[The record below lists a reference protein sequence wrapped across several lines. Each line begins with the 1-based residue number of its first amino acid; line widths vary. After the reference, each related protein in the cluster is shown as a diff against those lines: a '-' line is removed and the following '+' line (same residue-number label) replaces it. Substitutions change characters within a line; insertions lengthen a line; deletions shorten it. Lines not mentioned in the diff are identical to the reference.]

1 MSIRETMNLG
11 PIMMDVSGLTLTEL
25 EQAQLAKPSIGGV
38 ILFSRNFESI
48 DQVKQLISSIRAVN
62 PNILISVD
70 HEGGRVQRFKE
81 GFTHLPAMSKL
92 GELYDKKPKK
102 AIKYACSCGF
112 ILAYELLEID
122 VDFSFAP
129 VLDMD
134 YGNSS
139 VIGDRA
145 FHSNPDAIVKLA
157 QALIIGMHRAGMKCV
172 GKHFPGHGYVS
183 LDSHIDLPIDER
195 PAKEIYQDMVTFKDL
210 IDEGLDAVM
219 PAHVIYSKVDDKP
232 AGFSNVWIQDIL
244 KSKLGFDGV
253 VFSDD
258 LSMQGAL
265 FIENIKDRVKISLD
279 SGCDMVLICNHPE
292 MLLEVIDQDW
302 GSNEKLQSMQ
312 GNRRYKSDKITHL
325 QHLETIKSL
334 L

>member
-1 MSIRETMNLG
+1 
-11 PIMMDVSGLTLTEL
+11 MMDVSGLTLTQL
-25 EQAQLAKPSIGGV
+25 EETQLAKPSIGGV

-48 DQVKQLISSIRAVN
+48 NQVKQLIASIRVVN

-102 AIKYACSCGF
+102 AMKYACSCGF

-145 FHSNPDAIVKLA
+145 FHSNPDAIIKLA
-157 QALIIGMHRAGMKCV
+157 QALIKGMHRAGMKCV

-183 LDSHIDLPIDER
+183 LDSHLDLPIDDR
-195 PAKEIYQDMVTFKDL
+195 PAKEVYQDMVTFKDL
-210 IDEGLDAVM
+210 VDQGLDAVM

-292 MLLEVIDQDW
+292 MVLEVIDQDW

-312 GNRRYKSDKITHL
+312 GNRRYKSDKITYL

>member
-1 MSIRETMNLG
+1 MNLG
-11 PIMMDVSGLTLTEL
+11 PIMMDVSGLTLTQIE
-25 EQAQLAKPSIGGV
+25 ETQLAKPSIGGV

-48 DQVKQLISSIRAVN
+48 NQVKQLISSIRAVN

-145 FHSNPDAIVKLA
+145 FHSNPDAIIKLA
-157 QALIIGMHRAGMKCV
+157 QALIKGMHRAGMKCV

-183 LDSHIDLPIDER
+183 LDSHIDLPVDER
-195 PAKEIYQDMVTFKDL
+195 PAKEIYQDMATFKGL
-210 IDEGLDAVM
+210 VDEGLDAVM

-244 KSKLGFDGV
+244 KSQLGFDGV

>member
-1 MSIRETMNLG
+1 MNLG

-25 EQAQLAKPSIGGV
+25 EEAQLAKPSIGGV

-48 DQVKQLISSIRAVN
+48 NQVKQLISSIRAVN

-145 FHSNPDAIVKLA
+145 FHSNPDAIIKLA
-157 QALIIGMHRAGMKCV
+157 QALIKGMHRAGMKCV

>member
-1 MSIRETMNLG
+1 
-11 PIMMDVSGLTLTEL
+11 MMDVSGLTLTQL
-25 EQAQLAKPSIGGV
+25 EETQLAKPSIGGV

-48 DQVKQLISSIRAVN
+48 NQVKQLISSIRAVN

-92 GELYDKKPKK
+92 GELYDKNPKK
-102 AIKYACSCGF
+102 AIKYAYSCGF

-145 FHSNPDAIVKLA
+145 FHSNPDAIIKLA
-157 QALIIGMHRAGMKCV
+157 QALIKGMHRAGMKCV

-183 LDSHIDLPIDER
+183 LDSHLDLPIDER
-195 PAKEIYQDMVTFKDL
+195 PAQEVYQDMATFKGL
-210 IDEGLDAVM
+210 VDEGLDAVM

-232 AGFSNVWIQDIL
+232 AGFSHVWIQDIL

-253 VFSDD
+253 IFSDD

-292 MLLEVIDQDW
+292 MVLEVIEQEW

-312 GNRRYKSDKITHL
+312 GNRRYKSDKITYL
-325 QHLETIKSL
+325 QNLETIKSL

>member
-1 MSIRETMNLG
+1 MNLG

-25 EQAQLAKPSIGGV
+25 EEAQLAKPSIGGV

-48 DQVKQLISSIRAVN
+48 NQIKQLISSIRAVN

-145 FHSNPDAIVKLA
+145 FHSNPDAIIKLA
-157 QALIIGMHRAGMKCV
+157 QALIKGMHRAGMKCV

>member
-1 MSIRETMNLG
+1 MNLG

-145 FHSNPDAIVKLA
+145 FHSNPDAIIKLA

>member
-1 MSIRETMNLG
+1 
-11 PIMMDVSGLTLTEL
+11 MMDVSGLTLTQL
-25 EQAQLAKPSIGGV
+25 EETQLAKPSIGGV

-48 DQVKQLISSIRAVN
+48 NQVKQLIASIRVVN

-102 AIKYACSCGF
+102 AMKYACSCGF

-157 QALIIGMHRAGMKCV
+157 QALIKGMHRAGMKCV

-183 LDSHIDLPIDER
+183 LDSHLDLPIDDR
-195 PAKEIYQDMVTFKDL
+195 PAKEVYQDMVTFKDL
-210 IDEGLDAVM
+210 VDQGLDAVM

-292 MLLEVIDQDW
+292 MVLEVIDQDW

-312 GNRRYKSDKITHL
+312 GNRRYKSDKITYL

>member
-1 MSIRETMNLG
+1 MNLG
-11 PIMMDVSGLTLTEL
+11 PIMMDVSGLTLTQL
-25 EQAQLAKPSIGGV
+25 EETQLAKPSIGGV

-48 DQVKQLISSIRAVN
+48 NQVKQLISSIRVVN

-145 FHSNPDAIVKLA
+145 FHSNPDAIIKLA
-157 QALIIGMHRAGMKCV
+157 QALIKGMHRAGMKCV

-183 LDSHIDLPIDER
+183 LDSHLDLPIDDR
-195 PAKEIYQDMVTFKDL
+195 PAKEVYQDMATFKGL
-210 IDEGLDAVM
+210 VDEGLDAVM

-244 KSKLGFDGV
+244 KSQLGFDGV

>member
-1 MSIRETMNLG
+1 MNLG
-11 PIMMDVSGLTLTEL
+11 PIMMDVSGLTLTQIE
-25 EQAQLAKPSIGGV
+25 EIQLAKPSIGGV

-48 DQVKQLISSIRAVN
+48 NQVKQLISSIRAVN
-62 PNILISVD
+62 SNILISVD

-92 GELYDKKPKK
+92 GELYDKNPKK

-134 YGNSS
+134 YDNSS

-145 FHSNPDAIVKLA
+145 FHSNPDVIIKLA
-157 QALIIGMHRAGMKCV
+157 QALIKGMHRAGMKCV

-183 LDSHIDLPIDER
+183 LDSHLDLPIDDR
-195 PAKEIYQDMVTFKDL
+195 PAKEVYQDMATFKGL
-210 IDEGLDAVM
+210 VDEGLDAVM

-232 AGFSNVWIQDIL
+232 AGFSNVWIEDIL
-244 KSKLGFDGV
+244 KNKLGFDGV

-292 MLLEVIDQDW
+292 MLLEVIDQEW
-302 GSNEKLQSMQ
+302 GLNEKLQSMK
-312 GNRRYKSDKITHL
+312 GNRRYKSDKITYL
-325 QHLETIKSL
+325 QHLKTIKSL

>member
-1 MSIRETMNLG
+1 MNLG
-11 PIMMDVSGLTLTEL
+11 PIMMDVSGPTLTQTE
-25 EQAQLAKPSIGGV
+25 ETQLAKPSIGGV

-48 DQVKQLISSIRAVN
+48 NQVKQLISSIRAVN

-145 FHSNPDAIVKLA
+145 FHSNPDAIIKLA
-157 QALIIGMHRAGMKCV
+157 QALIKGMHRAGMKCV

-183 LDSHIDLPIDER
+183 LDSHLDLPIDDR
-195 PAKEIYQDMVTFKDL
+195 PAKEVYQDMATFKGL
-210 IDEGLDAVM
+210 VDEGLDAVM

-244 KSKLGFDGV
+244 KSQLGFDGV

>member
-1 MSIRETMNLG
+1 
-11 PIMMDVSGLTLTEL
+11 MMDVSGPTLTQTE
-25 EQAQLAKPSIGGV
+25 ETQLAKPSIGGV

-48 DQVKQLISSIRAVN
+48 NQVKQLISSIRAVN

-145 FHSNPDAIVKLA
+145 FHSNPDAIIKLA
-157 QALIIGMHRAGMKCV
+157 QALIKGMHRAGMKCV

-183 LDSHIDLPIDER
+183 LDSHIDLPVDER
-195 PAKEIYQDMVTFKDL
+195 PAKEIYQDMATFKGL
-210 IDEGLDAVM
+210 VDEGLDAVM

-244 KSKLGFDGV
+244 KSQLGFDGV

>member
-1 MSIRETMNLG
+1 
-11 PIMMDVSGLTLTEL
+11 MMDVSGLTLTQL
-25 EQAQLAKPSIGGV
+25 EETQLAKPSIGGV

-48 DQVKQLISSIRAVN
+48 NQVKQLISSIRVVN

-145 FHSNPDAIVKLA
+145 FHSNPDAIIKLA
-157 QALIIGMHRAGMKCV
+157 QALIKGMHRAGMKCV

-183 LDSHIDLPIDER
+183 LDSHIDLPVDER
-195 PAKEIYQDMVTFKDL
+195 PAKEIYQDMATFKGL
-210 IDEGLDAVM
+210 VDEGLDAVM

-244 KSKLGFDGV
+244 KSQLGFDGV

>member
-1 MSIRETMNLG
+1 
-11 PIMMDVSGLTLTEL
+11 
-25 EQAQLAKPSIGGV
+25 
-38 ILFSRNFESI
+38 
-48 DQVKQLISSIRAVN
+48 
-62 PNILISVD
+62 
-70 HEGGRVQRFKE
+70 
-81 GFTHLPAMSKL
+81 
-92 GELYDKKPKK
+92 
-102 AIKYACSCGF
+102 
-112 ILAYELLEID
+112 
-122 VDFSFAP
+122 
-129 VLDMD
+129 MD

-145 FHSNPDAIVKLA
+145 FHSNPDAIIKLA
-157 QALIIGMHRAGMKCV
+157 QALIKGMHRAGMKCV

>member
-1 MSIRETMNLG
+1 
-11 PIMMDVSGLTLTEL
+11 MMDVSGLTLTQL
-25 EQAQLAKPSIGGV
+25 EETQLAKPSIGGV

-48 DQVKQLISSIRAVN
+48 NQVKQLISSIRAVN

-92 GELYDKKPKK
+92 GELYDKNPKK
-102 AIKYACSCGF
+102 AIKYAYSCGF

-145 FHSNPDAIVKLA
+145 FHSNPDAIIKLA
-157 QALIIGMHRAGMKCV
+157 QALIKGMHRAGMKCV

-183 LDSHIDLPIDER
+183 LDSHLDLPIDER
-195 PAKEIYQDMVTFKDL
+195 PAQEVYQDMATFKGL
-210 IDEGLDAVM
+210 VDEGLDAVM

-232 AGFSNVWIQDIL
+232 AGFSHVWIQDIL

-253 VFSDD
+253 IFSDD

-292 MLLEVIDQDW
+292 MVLEVIEQEW

-312 GNRRYKSDKITHL
+312 GNRRYKSDKITYL
-325 QHLETIKSL
+325 QNLETINSL

>member
-1 MSIRETMNLG
+1 
-11 PIMMDVSGLTLTEL
+11 MMDVSGLTLTEL
-25 EQAQLAKPSIGGV
+25 EEAQLAKPSIGGV

-48 DQVKQLISSIRAVN
+48 NQVKQLISSIRAVN

-92 GELYDKKPKK
+92 GGLYDKKPKK

-145 FHSNPDAIVKLA
+145 FHSNPDAIIKLA
-157 QALIIGMHRAGMKCV
+157 QALIKGMHRAGMKCV

-244 KSKLGFDGV
+244 KSKLSFDGV

>member
-1 MSIRETMNLG
+1 MNLG
-11 PIMMDVSGLTLTEL
+11 PIMMDVSGPTLTQTE
-25 EQAQLAKPSIGGV
+25 ETQLAKPSIGGV

-48 DQVKQLISSIRAVN
+48 NQVKQLISSIRAIN

-145 FHSNPDAIVKLA
+145 FHSNPDAIIKLA
-157 QALIIGMHRAGMKCV
+157 QALIKGMHRAGMKCV

-183 LDSHIDLPIDER
+183 LDSHIDLPVDER
-195 PAKEIYQDMVTFKDL
+195 PAKEIYQDMATFKGL
-210 IDEGLDAVM
+210 VDEGLDAVM

-244 KSKLGFDGV
+244 KSQLGFDGV

>member
-1 MSIRETMNLG
+1 MNLG
-11 PIMMDVSGLTLTEL
+11 PIMMDVSGLTLTQIE
-25 EQAQLAKPSIGGV
+25 ETQLAKPSIGGV

-48 DQVKQLISSIRAVN
+48 NQVKQLISSIRAVN

-70 HEGGRVQRFKE
+70 HEGGRVQRFKK

-134 YGNSS
+134 YDNSS

-145 FHSNPDAIVKLA
+145 FHSNPDAIIKLA
-157 QALIIGMHRAGMKCV
+157 QALIKGMHRAGMKCV

-183 LDSHIDLPIDER
+183 LDSHLDLPIDDR
-195 PAKEIYQDMVTFKDL
+195 PAKEVYQDMATFKGL
-210 IDEGLDAVM
+210 VDEGLDAVM

-292 MLLEVIDQDW
+292 MVLEVIDQEW

-312 GNRRYKSDKITHL
+312 GNRRYKSDKITYL

>member
-1 MSIRETMNLG
+1 MNLG

>member
-1 MSIRETMNLG
+1 MNLG
-11 PIMMDVSGLTLTEL
+11 PIMMDVSGLTLTQL
-25 EQAQLAKPSIGGV
+25 EETQLAKPSIGGV

-48 DQVKQLISSIRAVN
+48 NQVKQLISSIRVVN

-145 FHSNPDAIVKLA
+145 FHSNPDAIIKLA
-157 QALIIGMHRAGMKCV
+157 QALIKGMHRAGMKCV

-183 LDSHIDLPIDER
+183 LDSHIDLPVDER
-195 PAKEIYQDMVTFKDL
+195 PAKEIYQDMATFKGL
-210 IDEGLDAVM
+210 VDEGLDAVM

-244 KSKLGFDGV
+244 KSQLGFDGV

>member
-1 MSIRETMNLG
+1 MNLG
-11 PIMMDVSGLTLTEL
+11 PIMMDVSGLTLTQL
-25 EQAQLAKPSIGGV
+25 EETQLAKPSIGGV

-48 DQVKQLISSIRAVN
+48 NQVKQLIASIRAVN

-70 HEGGRVQRFKE
+70 HEGGRVQRFKK

-102 AIKYACSCGF
+102 AMKYACSCGF

-157 QALIIGMHRAGMKCV
+157 QALIKGMHRAGMKCV

-183 LDSHIDLPIDER
+183 LDSHLDLPIDDR
-195 PAKEIYQDMVTFKDL
+195 PAKEVYQDMVTFKDL
-210 IDEGLDAVM
+210 VDQGLDAVM

-292 MLLEVIDQDW
+292 MVLEVIDQDW

-312 GNRRYKSDKITHL
+312 GNRRYKSDKITYL

>member
-1 MSIRETMNLG
+1 MNLG

-48 DQVKQLISSIRAVN
+48 DQVKRLISSIRAVN

-195 PAKEIYQDMVTFKDL
+195 PAKEIYQDMATFKDL

-292 MLLEVIDQDW
+292 MILEVIDQDW

>member
-1 MSIRETMNLG
+1 MKLG
-11 PIMMDVSGLTLTEL
+11 PIMMDVSALTLTPIEKT
-25 EQAQLAKPSIGGV
+25 QLAKPSIGGV

-48 DQVKQLISSIRAVN
+48 AQIKRLIISIRAIK
-62 PNILISVD
+62 PNLLIAVD
-70 HEGGRVQRFKE
+70 HEGGRVQRFKN

-92 GELYDKKPKK
+92 GELYDKNPKK
-102 AIKYACSCGF
+102 ALKYACSCGF

-129 VLDMD
+129 VLDLD

-145 FHSNPDAIVKLA
+145 FHSNSDAVVQLA
-157 QALIIGMHRAGMKCV
+157 QALIRGMHRAGMKCV
-172 GKHFPGHGYVS
+172 GKHFPGHGYVT
-183 LDSHIDLPIDER
+183 LDSHLELPVDDR
-195 PAKEIYQDMVTFKDL
+195 PAKEVYQDMAVFKGL
-210 IDEGLDAVM
+210 VDEGLDAVM

-232 AGFSNVWIQDIL
+232 AGFSEKWIQSIL
-244 KSKLGFDGV
+244 KNKLGFEGL

-258 LSMQGAL
+258 LSMQGAF
-265 FIENIKDRVKISLD
+265 FIEHIKDRVNVSLA

-292 MLLEVIDQDW
+292 MVLEVIDQDW
-302 GSNEKLQSMQ
+302 GLNEKLQSMQ
-312 GNRRYKSDKITHL
+312 GNRKYKSDKITYL

>member
-1 MSIRETMNLG
+1 MNLG
-11 PIMMDVSGLTLTEL
+11 PIMMDVSGPTLTQTE
-25 EQAQLAKPSIGGV
+25 ETQLAKPSIGGV

-48 DQVKQLISSIRAVN
+48 NQVKQLISSIRAVN

-145 FHSNPDAIVKLA
+145 FHSNPDAIIKLA
-157 QALIIGMHRAGMKCV
+157 QALIKGMHRAGMKCV

-183 LDSHIDLPIDER
+183 LDSHIDLPVDER
-195 PAKEIYQDMVTFKDL
+195 PAKEIYQDMATFKGL
-210 IDEGLDAVM
+210 VDEGLDAVM

-244 KSKLGFDGV
+244 KSQLGFDGV

>member
-1 MSIRETMNLG
+1 MNLG
-11 PIMMDVSGLTLTEL
+11 PIMMDVSGLTLTQL
-25 EQAQLAKPSIGGV
+25 EETQLAKPSIGGV

-48 DQVKQLISSIRAVN
+48 NQVKQLIASIRVVN

-102 AIKYACSCGF
+102 AMKYACSCGF

-157 QALIIGMHRAGMKCV
+157 QALIKGMHRAGMKCV

-183 LDSHIDLPIDER
+183 LDSHLDLPIDDR
-195 PAKEIYQDMVTFKDL
+195 PAKEVYQDMVTFKDL
-210 IDEGLDAVM
+210 VDQGLDAVM

-292 MLLEVIDQDW
+292 MVLEVIDQDW

-312 GNRRYKSDKITHL
+312 GNRRYKSDKITYL

>member
-1 MSIRETMNLG
+1 
-11 PIMMDVSGLTLTEL
+11 
-25 EQAQLAKPSIGGV
+25 
-38 ILFSRNFESI
+38 
-48 DQVKQLISSIRAVN
+48 
-62 PNILISVD
+62 
-70 HEGGRVQRFKE
+70 
-81 GFTHLPAMSKL
+81 MSKL

-102 AIKYACSCGF
+102 AMKYACSCGF

-157 QALIIGMHRAGMKCV
+157 QALIKGMHRAGMKCV

-183 LDSHIDLPIDER
+183 LDSHLDLPIDDR
-195 PAKEIYQDMVTFKDL
+195 PAKEVYQDMVTFKDL
-210 IDEGLDAVM
+210 VDQGLDAVM

-292 MLLEVIDQDW
+292 MVLEVIDQDW

-312 GNRRYKSDKITHL
+312 GNRRYKSDKITYL

>member
-1 MSIRETMNLG
+1 MNLG
-11 PIMMDVSGLTLTEL
+11 PIMMDVSGLTLTQL
-25 EQAQLAKPSIGGV
+25 EETQLAKPSIGGV

-48 DQVKQLISSIRAVN
+48 NQVKQLISSIRVVN

-145 FHSNPDAIVKLA
+145 FHSNPDAIIKLA
-157 QALIIGMHRAGMKCV
+157 QALIKGMHRAGMKCV

-183 LDSHIDLPIDER
+183 LDSHIDLPVDER
-195 PAKEIYQDMVTFKDL
+195 PAKEVYQDMATFKGL
-210 IDEGLDAVM
+210 VDEGLDAVM

-244 KSKLGFDGV
+244 KSQLGFDGV